1 MKQLFISACLLAMP
15 IAASAQLLVEPV
27 QNPECVKFFDKGPRV
42 KSNQGMDIY
51 GDYLFN
57 FLDGGTCQVFDI
69 RKSGS
74 DPIDTFTLASA
85 RKENHCNQVNFGNVT
100 LKGAATPLA
109 YITVGKVGS
118 PIEFTCFVES
128 FSKKGK
134 KWKSDLV
141 QTITL
146 DTTGFHKN
154 NVLSIFGCPSWLVDK
169 ERNEI
174 WALSALKRTMPKTT
188 GEPYNNKYVLL
199 KFDLPSLAQGKD
211 VTLKAKDVKDQRIFD
226 FDAYATQGGC
236 AHDGKIYYSF
246 GFGKARN
253 YECPSKVRVFDTDR
267 RVISAR
273 YDLKDEIP
281 EECECVSVPGDGYM
295 YINTNSNA
303 VYRMPLPEEPKRD
316 LFEDPM
322 TLLPKFPEMVGGTY
336 WISPFDIPEE
346 KAAPAGYEPFYMAG
360 YGRHGM
366 RYLDN
371 AGTVPM
377 IFGALQMADSLDLL
391 TPFGKAVKD
400 RFDMIYNSINNRTG
414 ELTKLGMKQWRNHA
428 ERIAKEYPELFKGN
442 PSLTM
447 TSTSV
452 MRTALSLTNFDH
464 KLREIYPNLPENMDV
479 SVCFHDWLNPYAN
492 GNKLKTEW
500 DESFRNNTGAWYPAW
515 REFAFSKV
523 DPEKFMAR
531 IFTDPKAIE
540 TKYDALELENAF
552 FLLQNDASALDMPML
567 FDDMFTPDELLQ
579 WWEIDNLKYY
589 QQKGPWTQAK
599 GRPWRHGALIL
610 KEMLETSRDH
620 LENDGN
626 NGLNM
631 RLGHDGCIMAMLAVM
646 EADDWGKETADSS
659 KAKDYWKTYHI
670 PMATFCNFNFYRNP
684 SDPNADILVKVILNG
699 NACKLPLPEVS
710 DKCYRW
716 KDFDSYYSKK
726 IEKDIQ
732 YLKDTMDLKVQ

>member
-1 MKQLFISACLLAMP
+1 MKHLFISACLLAAP
-15 IAASAQLLVEPV
+15 LGASAQLLVEPV
-27 QNPECVKFFDKGPRV
+27 ANPECIKFFDKGAR
-42 KSNQGMDIY
+42 KISNQGMAINGNY
-51 GDYLFN
+51 MYN

-69 RKSGS
+69 TKKDSIPVGV
-74 DPIDTFTLASA
+74 FTLESA
-85 RKENHCNQVNFGNVT
+85 QKDNHCNQVNFGNVT
-100 LKGAATPLA
+100 LKGAIAPLA
-109 YITVGKVGS
+109 YITVGKVGAD
-118 PIEFTCFVES
+118 IEFKCFVES

-134 KWKSDLV
+134 KFSSELV

-154 NVLSIFGCPSWLVDK
+154 NILSIFGCPSWLVDK
-169 ERNEI
+169 KRNEI
-174 WALSALKRTMPKTT
+174 WALSALKRTKLKTT

-199 KFDLPSLAQGKD
+199 KFDLPSLSDGKEI
-211 VTLKAKDVKDQRIFD
+211 TLKAKDVKAQRIFD

-236 AHDGKIYYSF
+236 ADDGKIYYSF

-253 YECPSKVRVFDTDR
+253 YESPSKVRVFDTDR

-281 EECECVSVPGDGYM
+281 EECECVAVPGDGYM
-295 YINTNSNA
+295 YINTNSNY
-303 VYRMPLPEEPKRD
+303 VYRIPMPEEPKLD
-316 LFEDPM
+316 VFEDPS
-322 TLLPKFPEMVGGTY
+322 TLLRKFPEMIGGTY
-336 WISPFDIPEE
+336 WISPFNTPEE
-346 KAAPAGYEPFYMAG
+346 KAAPAGYEPFYIGA

-377 IFGALQMADSLDLL
+377 IAGALRMADSLNIL
-391 TPFGKAVKD
+391 TPFGKAIKG

-414 ELTKLGMKQWRNHA
+414 ELTKLGMEQWRNHA
-428 ERIAKEYPELFKGN
+428 ARIAREYPEVFKGK
-442 PSLTM
+442 PYLHEE
-447 TSTSV
+447 STSV

-464 KLREIYPNLPENMDV
+464 KLREFYPNLPENMDV
-479 SVCFHDWLNPYAN
+479 SVRFHDWLNPYAN
-492 GNKLKTEW
+492 GNKYKTDW
-500 DESFRNNTGAWYPAW
+500 DESFRNNSGAWYPAW
-515 REFAFSKV
+515 REFALSKV
-523 DPEKFMAR
+523 DPQLFMAR

-540 TKYDALELENAF
+540 TKYDALEIQNAF
-552 FLLQNDASALDMPML
+552 FLLANDAMALDMPML
-567 FDDMFTPDELLQ
+567 FSDMFTPEELIE

-620 LENDGN
+620 LENNGS
-626 NGLNM
+626 NGLCM

-646 EADDWGKETADSS
+646 EADQWGVETDDSS
-659 KAKDYWKTYHI
+659 KAKDYWKSYHI

-684 SDPNADILVKVILNG
+684 SDPDADILVKVILNG

-716 KDFDSYYSKK
+716 KDFDSYYSKR

-732 YLKDTMDLKVQ
+732 YLVDTMDLKP